1 MSLFCVLTRFIPC
14 RPITLQGNINAIL
27 AHPRPPSARF
37 GIFRR
42 AKAAGFLKI
51 RTEQGLF
58 PCPPA
63 VPSLVFSGKA
73 SRQAAPPPC
82 CLPPTLRHQP
92 SAMQPI
98 KPALP
103 NRTCKTTPR
112 KPGLKHQS
120 HAMPQPAGFYTCRIC
135 TFGMRASRAR
145 GKGKDFDLCK
155 MGVYLGV
162 YPHV

>member
-1 MSLFCVLTRFIPC
+1 MPLFYVLTRFIPC
-14 RPITLQGNINAIL
+14 RLIPPLAGNINTIL

-51 RTEQGLF
+51 RTGQGLF

-73 SRQAAPPPC
+73 SAGSPTPC
-82 CLPPTLRHQP
+82 RLPPATRHQP
-92 SAMQPI
+92 RAMQPI
-98 KPALP
+98 KTALP
-103 NRTCKTTPR
+103 NRICKTTPR
-112 KPGLKHQS
+112 KLHLKHQS
-120 HAMPQPAGFYTCRIC
+120 HAIPICRICTCRIC

-145 GKGKDFDLCK
+145 QGKDFDLCK
-155 MGVYLGV
+155 WGYIWG
-162 YPHV
+162 YINTT